1 MKIFVPFTV
10 SCLDQYARVSF
21 GNRVSFFSGRFA
33 FEKDVCYGG
42 ETVKRSDTVKNN
54 ALELFSAVPRN
65 HNCAQAVACGCGHC
79 ELKETLSSC
88 GGGRAE
94 EGRCG
99 ALHAAL
105 MLVNDEADKEAVR
118 HSFVAENSSE
128 FCRELKAAGVP
139 CTKCVESAAALAEKF
154 GGVKE

>member
-1 MKIFVPFTV
+1 MV
-10 SCLDQYARVSF
+10 R
-21 GNRVSFFSGRFA
+21 
-33 FEKDVCYGG
+33 

-79 ELKETLSSC
+79 ELKEALASC
-88 GGGRAE
+88 GGGRAD